1 MKEKIIR
8 KVKKKRVEDRIQ
20 VSKGGSVTRH
30 EFQKEREGEA
40 TPSGDINNL
49 QPVIRTEIRIRIFPF
64 GGEVFWNT
72 EVIVLLKLYSKEET
86 ISTI

>member
-30 EFQKEREGEA
+30 EFQKEREREKPPRQETSITCSRLYEPKYA
-40 TPSGDINNL
+40 SGYFRL
-49 QPVIRTEIRIRIFPF
+49 
-64 GGEVFWNT
+64 
-72 EVIVLLKLYSKEET
+72 EERCSGT
-86 ISTI
+86 QK